1 VSLVIRKITLFEL
14 CRLVSVVIL
23 DWVCVIFLM
32 VNLQS
37 KVSSNFLY
45 VT

>member
-1 VSLVIRKITLFEL
+1 VSLVTRKITLFEL
-14 CRLVSVVIL
+14 CRLVLVVIL
-23 DWVCVIFLM
+23 GTVCVIFLM

-37 KVSSNFLY
+37 KVSSNSLY